1 MSYKPLFIDP
11 EAERFQLSR
20 IQTFSRWLHKY
31 IPLRIYY
38 ELPYGRRSLES
49 QLKSRSSAPV
59 NEWDTISIPYRMAKP
74 ILDVIS
80 VELNLPNAH
89 FIPEDPVEIALIEDY
104 DDFPLLWLYAGFKE
118 LMKLSVEFDEFR
130 HFLVNEATNIE
141 SLVRYLIRL
150 DNR

>member
-1 MSYKPLFIDP
+1 M
-11 EAERFQLSR
+11 
-20 IQTFSRWLHKY
+20 
-31 IPLRIYY
+31 
-38 ELPYGRRSLES
+38 
-49 QLKSRSSAPV
+49 